1 MIPLPPPSVRSNF
14 IRHVHLSGV
23 TPFHIAQTIQST
35 LVSRLLEYKK
45 SMPIL
50 TSRSS
55 SFSCPIIMLILR
67 AESSA
72 QQDPDL
78 KPPAP
83 IPTVLT
89 FQPTPVYTTGRRE
102 LQTPL
107 SKTLLKSLREPFL
120 PLSTTHLPTIRK
132 PFSTSSKKEQI
143 ADVVQTPRGGLITF
157 HGPGQLVIY
166 PIIDLLAFRN
176 LGAKCYVNLLEEST
190 IRLLHKMGLEIL
202 GRTENPGVWLNEG
215 EKIAS
220 LGVHL
225 RRNVSSYGVGLNMI
239 MERGW
244 WDRITACGLDG
255 KRIVGIDE
263 QLRDIETRGFAN
275 QQGNWRSSYKAM
287 LENGAAVAQTWVEE
301 FAAGLGRLNRGE
313 KCGESKTA
321 SENDLISTSDETT
334 KLGNANRTHW
344 TGWEDMPESVRN
356 LIPFDIRG
364 GNELNISTGGGYVE
378 YRRWREESR
387 SE

>member
-14 IRHVHLSGV
+14 IRHIHLNGI

-45 SMPIL
+45 EI
-50 TSRSS
+50 
-55 SFSCPIIMLILR
+55 
-67 AESSA
+67 SA

-78 KPPAP
+78 KPPTP

-107 SKTLLKSLREPFL
+107 SETLLKCLREPL
-120 PLSTTHLPTIRK
+120 IPISTTHLPTIRE
-132 PFSTSSKKEQI
+132 PFTTSDKKEQI

-176 LGAKCYVNLLEEST
+176 VGAKCYVNLLEEST
-190 IRLLHKMGLEIL
+190 IRLLHKMGLKIL

-215 EKIAS
+215 EKMAS

-255 KRIVGIDE
+255 KKIVGIDE
-263 QLRDIETRGFAN
+263 QLSDIEN
-275 QQGNWRSSYKAM
+275 QILVDQQENWPSSQKATLESYKAT
-287 LENGAAVAQTWVEE
+287 LENGAAVAETWIEE
-301 FAAGLGRLNRGE
+301 FAAGLGRLDRGE
-313 KCGESKTA
+313 KCGESRTA
-321 SENDLISTSDETT
+321 SEKDIGSALDEKS
-334 KLGNANRTHW
+334 KLNQTHW
-344 TGWEDMPESVRN
+344 TGWEDMPESVRD
-356 LIPFDIRG
+356 LIPLDIRG

-378 YRRWREESR
+378 YRQWRE
-387 SE
+387 

>member
-1 MIPLPPPSVRSNF
+1 MIPLPPPSIRSNS
-14 IRHVHLSGV
+14 IRHIHLSGV

-45 SMPIL
+45 E
-50 TSRSS
+50 
-55 SFSCPIIMLILR
+55 
-67 AESSA
+67 ASA
-72 QQDPDL
+72 QQHADP

-107 SKTLLKSLREPFL
+107 SETLLKSLRK
-120 PLSTTHLPTIRK
+120 PLIPVSTTHLPTIRK
-132 PFSTSSKKEQI
+132 PFTTSDKTQQI

-166 PIIDLLAFRN
+166 PIVDLLAFRN
-176 LGAKCYVNLLEEST
+176 IGAKCYVNLLEEST

-215 EKIAS
+215 EKLAS

-244 WDRITACGLDG
+244 WDRINACGLDG
-255 KRIVGIDE
+255 KKIVSIDE
-263 QLRDIETRGFAN
+263 QMSDAETQGFKEHEENRWPA
-275 QQGNWRSSYKAM
+275 YKAM
-287 LENGAAVAQTWVEE
+287 LKDGAAVAQTWVAE
-301 FAAGLGRLNRGE
+301 FAAGLGRLDRGE
-313 KCGESKTA
+313 KCEESKTA
-321 SENDLISTSDETT
+321 SENNIKARPDEKSKPGDTN
-334 KLGNANRTHW
+334 GVHW
-344 TGWEDMPESVRN
+344 TSWEDMPESVKK

-378 YRRWREESR
+378 YRPWRE
-387 SE
+387 

>member
-14 IRHVHLSGV
+14 IRHIHLSGV

-45 SMPIL
+45 E
-50 TSRSS
+50 T
-55 SFSCPIIMLILR
+55 
-67 AESSA
+67 SA

-107 SKTLLKSLREPFL
+107 SEPLLKSLREPL
-120 PLSTTHLPTIRK
+120 IPLSTTHLLIIRK
-132 PFSTSSKKEQI
+132 PFSSSSKKEQI

-190 IRLLHKMGLEIL
+190 IRLLHTMGLNIL

-244 WDRITACGLDG
+244 WDRITACGLNG
-255 KRIVGIDE
+255 KKIVGIDE
-263 QLRDIETRGFAN
+263 QLSDIETRDFAN
-275 QQGNWRSSYKAM
+275 QENWRSSYKAM
-287 LENGAAVAQTWVEE
+287 LENGAAVAQTWVDE
-301 FAAGLGRLNRGE
+301 FAAGLGRLDRGE
-313 KCGESKTA
+313 KCEESKTT
-321 SENDLISTSDETT
+321 SEKDILSTSEETT
-334 KLGNANRTHW
+334 KLGNVNGTHW
-344 TGWEDMPESVRN
+344 TGWEDMPESVKN
-356 LIPFDIRG
+356 LIPLDIRG

-378 YRRWREESR
+378 YRRWKGE
-387 SE
+387 

>member
-14 IRHVHLSGV
+14 IRHIHLSGV

-45 SMPIL
+45 EFP
-50 TSRSS
+50 
-55 SFSCPIIMLILR
+55 
-67 AESSA
+67 A

-83 IPTVLT
+83 IPTILT

-107 SKTLLKSLREPFL
+107 SEPLLKSLREPFS

-132 PFSTSSKKEQI
+132 ALSTSCKKEQI

-166 PIIDLLAFRN
+166 PIIDLLASRN

-202 GRTENPGVWLNEG
+202 GRTENPGVC
-215 EKIAS
+215 
-220 LGVHL
+220 
-225 RRNVSSYGVGLNMI
+225 YGVGLNMI

-255 KRIVGIDE
+255 KKIVGIDE
-263 QLRDIETRGFAN
+263 QLPDIAKRVSAN
-275 QQGNWRSSYKAM
+275 RQENWRSSYKTM
-287 LENGAAVAQTWVEE
+287 LETGAAVAQTWVDE
-301 FAAGLGRLNRGE
+301 FAAGLGRLDRGE
-313 KCGESKTA
+313 KCGGSKTA
-321 SENDLISTSDETT
+321 SENDIISPSDET
-334 KLGNANRTHW
+334 KRLGNVNGMHW
-344 TGWEDMPESVRN
+344 TGWEDMPESVKN

-378 YRRWREESR
+378 YRRWRGEEKR
-387 SE
+387 IDECEREF